1 MEIAIGWVQA
11 VKKVSDAVTSAR
23 PVGNAALLVLLV
35 DVKLLP
41 LWKFLRFSGSIA
53 TSKLKDGYCAG
64 IWQLSDELKEIGM
77 KICMVTTKFLL
88 LLAALGAMV
97 SVSAQS
103 EVDLEDSDNQV
114 GYSLGVN
121 IGMNLL
127 QQGITADVQVD
138 AFIAGLSDALSDT
151 VQMDEA
157 AMTTAIQ
164 LFVQQQQEAAQ
175 SALADNLAASE
186 AFLAENGQQD
196 GVVTLPSGLQYRVLA
211 SGEGESPTTT
221 DSVLAH
227 YHGTLTDGT
236 VFDSSVDRGEPATFG
251 LSQVIAGWTEALQL
265 MKVGDKWRLF
275 IPPSLAYGEA
285 SPTPAIPPNS
295 ALIFDVELLEI
306 R

>member
-1 MEIAIGWVQA
+1 MEIAIGWAQA
-11 VKKVSDAVTSAR
+11 ENSVSDAVTSAR
-23 PVGNAALLVLLV
+23 PVEYVALLVLLV

-64 IWQLSDELKEIGM
+64 LWQLSDELKEIGM
-77 KICMVTTKFLL
+77 KICMVTAKFLL
-88 LLAALGAMV
+88 LLGALGAMV

-103 EVDLEDSDNQV
+103 EIDLEDSDNQV

-127 QQGITADVQVD
+127 QQGITADVQVV
-138 AFIAGLSDALSDT
+138 AFMAGLSDALSDT

-157 AMTTAIQ
+157 AMMTAIQ
-164 LFVQQQQEAAQ
+164 SFVQQQQEAAQ

-251 LSQVIAGWTEALQL
+251 VSQVIAGWTEALQL

-275 IPPSLAYGEA
+275 IPPGLAYGEA

>member
-23 PVGNAALLVLLV
+23 PAENAALFILLV

-53 TSKLKDGYCAG
+53 TSKLKDGYLAG
-64 IWQLSDELKEIGM
+64 LWELSDELKEIGM
-77 KICMVTTKFLL
+77 KICMVTTKFML
-88 LLAALGAMV
+88 LLAALGAVV

-103 EVDLEDSDNQV
+103 EIDLEDSDNQV

-164 LFVQQQQEAAQ
+164 LFLQQQQEAAQ

-186 AFLAENGQQD
+186 TFLAENGQQD

>member
-11 VKKVSDAVTSAR
+11 EKKVSDAVTSAR
-23 PVGNAALLVLLV
+23 PVENAALFILLV
-35 DVKLLP
+35 NVKLLP

-53 TSKLKDGYCAG
+53 SSKLSDGYCAG
-64 IWQLSDELKEIGM
+64 LWQLSDGLKEIGM

-103 EVDLEDSDNQV
+103 EIDLEDSDNQV

-138 AFIAGLSDALSDT
+138 AFMAGLSDALSDT

-157 AMTTAIQ
+157 AMMTAIQ
-164 LFVQQQQEAAQ
+164 SFVQQQQEAAQ

-251 LSQVIAGWTEALQL
+251 VSQVIAGWTEALQL

-275 IPPSLAYGEA
+275 IPPGLAYGEA

>member
-1 MEIAIGWVQA
+1 MKTYTVTA
-11 VKKVSDAVTSAR
+11 KV
-23 PVGNAALLVLLV
+23 
-35 DVKLLP
+35 
-41 LWKFLRFSGSIA
+41 
-53 TSKLKDGYCAG
+53 
-64 IWQLSDELKEIGM
+64 
-77 KICMVTTKFLL
+77 LL
-88 LLAALGAMV
+88 LLATFGTMMTA
-97 SVSAQS
+97 SAQS
-103 EVDLEDSDNQV
+103 EIDLEDADNQV
-114 GYSLGVN
+114 GYAIGVN
-121 IGMNLL
+121 IGMNLM
-127 QQGITADVQVD
+127 QQGITANVRVD
-138 AFIAGLSDALSDT
+138 AFMAGLSDALGDT

-157 AMTTAIQ
+157 AMMAAIQ
-164 LFVQQQQEAAQ
+164 SFVQQQQEQAQ

-196 GVVTLPSGLQYRVLA
+196 GIVTLPSGLQYQVLA
-211 SGEGESPTTT
+211 SGDGESPTTT

-251 LSQVIAGWTEALQL
+251 VSQVIAGWTEALQL

-275 IPPSLAYGEA
+275 IPPGLAYGEA